1 MPGRK
6 LSLLDL
12 FYSTKPD
19 KTDGISNV
27 TNLLSKHD
35 GVTLNLDNKE
45 TRAKPQWNYK
55 DVNYSNL
62 MELLDENHNVR
73 IQKMF
78 QTQDPDIITE
88 LFTEEMNKV
97 AKKVIEIQKIQKRS
111 IKQSIGI
118 KYWNPRRWK
127 SNTGTRSSTKAKTQS
142 LQNAQEL
149 IE

>member
-35 GVTLNLDNKE
+35 GVTLNLHNKE
-45 TRAKPQWNYK
+45 THAKLQFEVRRNYK

-62 MELLDENHNVR
+62 MELLD
-73 IQKMF
+73 
-78 QTQDPDIITE
+78 
-88 LFTEEMNKV
+88 
-97 AKKVIEIQKIQKRS
+97 
-111 IKQSIGI
+111 
-118 KYWNPRRWK
+118 
-127 SNTGTRSSTKAKTQS
+127 
-142 LQNAQEL
+142 
-149 IE
+149 

>member
-62 MELLDENHNVR
+62 MELLD
-73 IQKMF
+73 
-78 QTQDPDIITE
+78 
-88 LFTEEMNKV
+88 
-97 AKKVIEIQKIQKRS
+97 
-111 IKQSIGI
+111 
-118 KYWNPRRWK
+118 
-127 SNTGTRSSTKAKTQS
+127 
-142 LQNAQEL
+142 
-149 IE
+149 

>member
-45 TRAKPQWNYK
+45 TRAKPQFEVRRNYK

-62 MELLDENHNVR
+62 MELLD
-73 IQKMF
+73 
-78 QTQDPDIITE
+78 
-88 LFTEEMNKV
+88 
-97 AKKVIEIQKIQKRS
+97 
-111 IKQSIGI
+111 
-118 KYWNPRRWK
+118 
-127 SNTGTRSSTKAKTQS
+127 
-142 LQNAQEL
+142 
-149 IE
+149 

>member
-35 GVTLNLDNKE
+35 GVTLNVHNKE
-45 TRAKPQWNYK
+45 TCAKPQFEVRRNYK

-62 MELLDENHNVR
+62 MELLD
-73 IQKMF
+73 
-78 QTQDPDIITE
+78 
-88 LFTEEMNKV
+88 
-97 AKKVIEIQKIQKRS
+97 
-111 IKQSIGI
+111 
-118 KYWNPRRWK
+118 
-127 SNTGTRSSTKAKTQS
+127 
-142 LQNAQEL
+142 
-149 IE
+149 

>member
-45 TRAKPQWNYK
+45 TRAKPQ
-55 DVNYSNL
+55 
-62 MELLDENHNVR
+62 
-73 IQKMF
+73 
-78 QTQDPDIITE
+78 
-88 LFTEEMNKV
+88 
-97 AKKVIEIQKIQKRS
+97 
-111 IKQSIGI
+111 
-118 KYWNPRRWK
+118 
-127 SNTGTRSSTKAKTQS
+127 
-142 LQNAQEL
+142 
-149 IE
+149 

>member
-1 MPGRK
+1 MAGRK

-35 GVTLNLDNKE
+35 GVTLNNKE
-45 TRAKPQWNYK
+45 TCAEPQFEVRRNYK

-97 AKKVIEIQKIQKRS
+97 AKKVIKIQKIQKRS

-118 KYWNPRRWK
+118 KYWNPRR
-127 SNTGTRSSTKAKTQS
+127 
-142 LQNAQEL
+142 
-149 IE
+149 